1 MRKPPAV
8 TGNFNEIHQIEMTK
22 KILDSKSLLN
32 KQITNI
38 FIELCQPDCID
49 NLSGSDLEVILVIA
63 NEEQVEAVR
72 FIADNDVVEIRRN
85 EFYPDQ
91 IIYYSIEEA
100 FNDVSDDE
108 IFYLIDLTKSTEF
121 REFVGVSIAK
131 IEIEK
136 YLDGELV
143 GFMITLNNNSKFEV
157 FPNAS
162 VTSGHFYDLPKYF
175 PKLIKFTA
183 GETTLT

>member
-1 MRKPPAV
+1 
-8 TGNFNEIHQIEMTK
+8 MTK
-22 KILDSKSLLN
+22 NILDPKSILN
-32 KQITNI
+32 KRITNL
-38 FIELCQPDCID
+38 FIELCQRESID
-49 NLSGSDLEVILVIA
+49 NLSGSDLEVILVIE
-63 NEEQVEAVR
+63 NGEQPEAIR
-72 FIADNDVVEIRRN
+72 FIADHNVVEIRRN

-91 IIYYSIEEA
+91 IRYYSIEEA
-100 FNDVSDDE
+100 FSYISDDE

-136 YLDGELV
+136 YLDGELL
-143 GFMITLNNNSKFEV
+143 GFMITLNNNSKFAV
-157 FPNAS
+157 FPNSS

-175 PKLIKFTA
+175 PKLIKYTA

>member
-1 MRKPPAV
+1 
-8 TGNFNEIHQIEMTK
+8 MTTN
-22 KILDSKSLLN
+22 ILDPKSILN
-32 KQITNI
+32 KRITNL
-38 FIELCQPDCID
+38 FIELCHPESID
-49 NLSGSDLEVILVIA
+49 NLSGSDLEVILVVE
-63 NEEQVEAVR
+63 NGEQPEAIR
-72 FIADNDVVEIRRN
+72 FIADHNVVEIRRN

-91 IIYYSIEEA
+91 IRYYSIEEA
-100 FNDVSDDE
+100 FSNVSDNE

-136 YLDGELV
+136 YLGGELL
-143 GFMITLNNNSKFEV
+143 GFMITLNNNSKFAV
-157 FPNAS
+157 FPNSS

-175 PKLIKFTA
+175 PKLIKYTA